1 MPKLIV
7 EGRELEKGDWIVVE
21 GDGWEE
27 IGSVVD
33 IDEDEINM
41 YDGKEGW
48 TVDRSEIKKI
58 YFKKL
63 EWICRSGI
71 IIRLQPQVGQKELRY
86 NNSRKQLNRT

>member
-7 EGRELEKGDWIVVE
+7 ENREVEKGDWIVVE

-27 IGSVVD
+27 SGSVVS

-48 TVDRSEIKKI
+48 TVDREEIETVS
-58 YFKKL
+58 F
-63 EWICRSGI
+63 
-71 IIRLQPQVGQKELRY
+71 Q
-86 NNSRKQLNRT
+86 

>member
-1 MPKLIV
+1 M
-7 EGRELEKGDWIVVE
+7 EKGDWIVVE

-58 YFKKL
+58 YFK
-63 EWICRSGI
+63 
-71 IIRLQPQVGQKELRY
+71 
-86 NNSRKQLNRT
+86 

>member
-7 EGRELEKGDWIVVE
+7 EGKELEKGDWIVVE

-48 TVDRSEIKKI
+48 TVDRSEIKRI
-58 YFKKL
+58 YFK
-63 EWICRSGI
+63 
-71 IIRLQPQVGQKELRY
+71 
-86 NNSRKQLNRT
+86 